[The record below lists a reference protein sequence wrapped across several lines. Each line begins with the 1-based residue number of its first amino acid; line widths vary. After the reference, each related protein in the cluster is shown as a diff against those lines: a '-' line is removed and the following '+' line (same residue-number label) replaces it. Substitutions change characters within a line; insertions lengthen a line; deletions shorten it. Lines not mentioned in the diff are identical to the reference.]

1 MVDNNTTGNA
11 SAPNGP
17 NSSTMPEGNSVVLPH
32 AHTTIMPEGNSVVL
46 PHAHTT
52 IMPEGNSVVLPHAHT
67 TIVPEGNSA
76 VLPHAH
82 TTITPSSSTLSPS
95 MSAMAIPTIPTSLP
109 PLTAIV
115 SKSEKENR
123 WQDTEPGMD
132 LMPSGSSL
140 SVGSISNSVQSGQR
154 QSLPKRV
161 KGLAVV
167 GTRLTDK
174 CVISQ

>member
-1 MVDNNTTGNA
+1 MVDNDTTGNA

-32 AHTTIMPEGNSVVL
+32 THTTIM
-46 PHAHTT
+46 
-52 IMPEGNSVVLPHAHT
+52 
-67 TIVPEGNSA
+67 PEGNSA

-123 WQDTEPGMD
+123 RQDTEPGMD

>member
-11 SAPNGP
+11 STPNGP

-32 AHTTIMPEGNSVVL
+32 AHTTI
-46 PHAHTT
+46 
-52 IMPEGNSVVLPHAHT
+52 I
-67 TIVPEGNSA
+67 
-76 VLPHAH
+76 
-82 TTITPSSSTLSPS
+82 PSSSTLSPL

-115 SKSEKENR
+115 SESEKENR
-123 WQDTEPGMD
+123 RQDTESGMD
-132 LMPSGSSL
+132 SMPSETSL
-140 SVGSISNSVQSGQR
+140 SVGSISNSVQSEQC

-167 GTRLTDK
+167 GTQLIDK